1 MKTTK
6 ENTLFIGD
14 QIFTD
19 VLGAKRAGLYTIM
32 VKTIQQ
38 KEQIQIDLKR
48 YLERIVLFFYF
59 RSIRKKSVEKQR
71 YLLQNRL
78 MNDLLVIKE
87 DFQI

>member
-32 VKTIQQ
+32 VKPIHP
-38 KEQIQIDLKR
+38 KEEIQIVLKR
-48 YLERIVLFFYF
+48 YLEKIVLHFIEKRKRNGKSNCSLSSYFFG
-59 RSIRKKSVEKQR
+59 SIEKIYQ
-71 YLLQNRL
+71 
-78 MNDLLVIKE
+78 K
-87 DFQI
+87 

>member
-19 VLGAKRAGLYTIM
+19 VLGAKRAGRYTIM
-32 VKTIQQ
+32 VKPIHP
-38 KEQIQIDLKR
+38 KEEIQIVLKR

-59 RSIRKKSVEKQR
+59 RSIRKKSVEK
-71 YLLQNRL
+71 
-78 MNDLLVIKE
+78 
-87 DFQI
+87 

>member
-32 VKTIQQ
+32 VKPLHP
-38 KEQIQIDLKR
+38 KEEIQIVLKR

-59 RSIRKKSVEKQR
+59 RSIRKKSVEK
-71 YLLQNRL
+71 
-78 MNDLLVIKE
+78 
-87 DFQI
+87 